1 MVLPHNNETRSIN
14 QDQMEY
20 FSDLKHEKHH
30 LYVIL
35 LVDIYCSFQ
44 ASQCSQTLRIPGL
57 IYIYIYIY
65 IHVCIY
71 VYIYIYIYIYVAT
84 LFFKNNFINGNFCII
99 SKIVL

>member
-57 IYIYIYIY
+57 I
-65 IHVCIY
+65 CICMY
-71 VYIYIYIYIYVAT
+71 VYIYIYIYIYIHIYICMYIYICT
-84 LFFKNNFINGNFCII
+84 RKLDFCIR
-99 SKIVL
+99 SEK